1 MRRRVQSFDRAV
13 VGCVVQIRLDGDLL
27 SSLVSS
33 VAATMSAVE
42 VVKNGVP
49 CLGVAFLIC
58 QRANGS
64 RNHAVDY
71 RLVVINIG
79 PPRACP
85 IPGHSRWIMCP
96 SDTAWNNTS
105 PNSQGRKRLKQGRHA
120 GSWQLRASKRIA
132 DESFPLIFSSTQKFH
147 YSDPVPPNHT
157 RHIFQSLRS
166 LNLTCINHSMTA
178 KTIAVETPNR
188 SIPFDV
194 SSGPNS
200 LQEGDIMRSP

>member
-1 MRRRVQSFDRAV
+1 M
-13 VGCVVQIRLDGDLL
+13 
-27 SSLVSS
+27 
-33 VAATMSAVE
+33 
-42 VVKNGVP
+42 
-49 CLGVAFLIC
+49 LGVAFLIC

-96 SDTAWNNTS
+96 SDTARNNTW
-105 PNSQGRKRLKQGRHA
+105 PNSQGRKRLKQRKPQVA
-120 GSWQLRASKRIA
+120 ASCERQS
-132 DESFPLIFSSTQKFH
+132 ELPSLPLIFSSTQKFH
-147 YSDPVPPNHT
+147 YLDPVPPNHT